1 MMPGSTFC
9 RLLPCLLQTMR
20 PIAFGH
26 AVGPQWTAQLP
37 KTAAGSDVVVH
48 HGCEITAVRTLSPS
62 NPPNSGAPCQTDA
75 CQAGQAHQAAP
86 AGCEPSE
93 PRQAVAPADGA
104 AGREELTPQKRKR
117 DAADGDSWPL
127 EVEFSDGRRLGA
139 DLVISAIGV
148 IPNTSWLPTEV
159 ATATGDGGINVDR

>member
-1 MMPGSTFC
+1 MMLGSTC
-9 RLLPCLLQTMR
+9 CKALPRVLQIMK
-20 PIAFGH
+20 PKAFGH

-37 KTAAGSDVVVH
+37 QTAARSDVAVH

-62 NPPNSGAPCQTDA
+62 HPPKSEAPSQSDA
-75 CQAGQAHQAAP
+75 CQAGHTHRAAP

-93 PRQAVAPADGA
+93 PRQAVAAADGA
-104 AGREELTPQKRKR
+104 AGSVELTPQKRKR

-148 IPNTSWLPTEV
+148 TPNTSWLPKEV
-159 ATATGDGGINVDR
+159 PTAIGDGGIIVDR